1 MKEKIAIIC
10 GGDTS
15 EFEVSLRSAQGL
27 YDAMD
32 KTLFEPHIVIFRGTH
47 WFLRTGDGNEVEM
60 DKNDFSA
67 MVGGRRIAF
76 RYAYVTIHGTPG
88 EDGRLQGYLDM
99 MRIKYSTGGV
109 LSLALTH
116 DKYPC
121 NQYLRAFGIPVA
133 ASVCLYEG
141 QAADCADILA
151 VTGLPCFVKPSLGG
165 SSYGI
170 SKVKTADKLP
180 AALDKAFHESDKVVV
195 EACLVGTELTCGA
208 YKTRKTQRAFPVTEV
223 VTHNEFFDYD
233 AKYNGQVDEITPA
246 RISEDRE
253 RPHQGAD
260 AADIRPGNGAR
271 HHKGGLYRGG
281 RRHALRAGGK
291 HHAWHD
297 GHLVHSAAG
306 AGRRAQPDRR
316 ADRNYHGQTGR
327 IITKIRIFVAHRHP
341 VNIRKYDEGK
351 NKKETGRLYAGTG
364 AVQGHPSL

>member
-170 SKVKTADKLP
+170 SKVKTADELP
-180 AALDKAFHESDKVVV
+180 AALEKAFHESDKVVV

-246 RISEDRE
+246 RISEDLSDRIKE
-253 RPHQGAD
+253 LTLRIYDLVMAQGIIRVD
-260 AADIRPGNGAR
+260 YIVAADGTPYVLEVNTTPGMTATSFIPQQ
-271 HHKGGLYRGG
+271 
-281 RRHALRAGGK
+281 
-291 HHAWHD
+291 
-297 GHLVHSAAG
+297 V
-306 AGRRAQPDRR
+306 R
-316 ADRNYHGQTGR
+316 ADGR
-327 IITKIRIFVAHRHP
+327 SLTDVLTEIIMDKL
-341 VNIRKYDEGK
+341 E
-351 NKKETGRLYAGTG
+351 E
-364 AVQGHPSL
+364 